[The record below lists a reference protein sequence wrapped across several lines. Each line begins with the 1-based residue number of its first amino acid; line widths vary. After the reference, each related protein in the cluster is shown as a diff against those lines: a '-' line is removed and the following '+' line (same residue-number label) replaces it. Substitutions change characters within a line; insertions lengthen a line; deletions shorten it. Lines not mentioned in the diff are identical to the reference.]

1 MNTQN
6 DLYLKPRHLAMLQQI
21 LKMHLPDCEVWAYG
35 SRVKGTAHDGSDLD
49 LVVHG
54 VKDKISFQNCVD
66 SLKNSTLPML
76 IDIHNWEDLPVEFQH
91 NIKKKY
97 VILD

>member
-21 LKMHLPDCEVWAYG
+21 LNAHLLNCEVWVYG
-35 SRVKGTAHDGSDLD
+35 SRIKGLAHDGSDLD

-54 VKDKISFQNCVD
+54 VQDKIAFQDCVD
-66 SLKNSTLPML
+66 ALKDSTLPML
-76 IDIHNWEDLPVEFQH
+76 IDIHCWEDLPPEFQQ
-91 NIKKKY
+91 NILKNMWY
-97 VILD
+97 